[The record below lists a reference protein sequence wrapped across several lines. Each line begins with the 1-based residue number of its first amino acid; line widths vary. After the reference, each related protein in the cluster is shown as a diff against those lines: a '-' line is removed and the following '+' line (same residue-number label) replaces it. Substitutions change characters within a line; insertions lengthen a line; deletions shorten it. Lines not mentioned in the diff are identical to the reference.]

1 MLLKQNN
8 FQKELKNDFE
18 KLEKKNKS
26 RFVEFEKSHLDNKK
40 SFDEQAKR
48 VNKRFEKFNYRSK

>member
-40 SFDEQAKR
+40 
-48 VNKRFEKFNYRSK
+48 VLMNKPKE